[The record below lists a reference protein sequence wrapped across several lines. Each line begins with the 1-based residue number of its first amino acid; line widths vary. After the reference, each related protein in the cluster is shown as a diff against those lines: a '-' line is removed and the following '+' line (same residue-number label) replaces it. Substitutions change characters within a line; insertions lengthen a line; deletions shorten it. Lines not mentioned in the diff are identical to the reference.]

1 MKNKIAQFWDVERE
15 INSLSALQL
24 VESVT
29 LGHVMMETVLHGVDI
44 EAKKKQVPSATN
56 NVTFSLNA
64 IDANMML
71 FSMLIDW

>member
-1 MKNKIAQFWDVERE
+1 M
-15 INSLSALQL
+15 QL

-56 NVTFSLNA
+56 KVTFSLDA

-71 FSMLIDW
+71 FSLLIHW